1 MMKSRNQVVVG
12 RFNWDRTTHYLQP
25 SPLNGKAEEQETVK
39 LTNKQKALLNCLV
52 DAYPNTISNK
62 EIIQQVWGYEH
73 ISQESLPQL
82 INRTRRTLED
92 SVKSILINVPGVG
105 YSLNF
110 DVVEEEEFASE
121 PQIEPKQK
129 TIITS
134 GIQTGYYQ
142 NQKLWHLLF
151 AALLVVTMFNLW
163 NTANALYYKHD
174 FEKVLSAAPYPE
186 VKHSD
191 NGTITVTID
200 NHECTYYKDQLL
212 LQCP

>member
-1 MMKSRNQVVVG
+1 MKNNNRIVLG
-12 RFNWDRTTHYLQP
+12 KFTWDRTTHYLLP
-25 SPLNGKAEEQETVK
+25 SLLSGKTEELDALK

-92 SVKSILINVPGVG
+92 NEKTILVNTPGVG

-110 DVVEEEEFASE
+110 KFAPEES
-121 PQIEPKQK
+121 ITKPKECALK
-129 TIITS
+129 STS
-134 GIQTGYYQ
+134 KQ
-142 NQKLWHLLF
+142 NAKLWNALF
-151 AALLVVTMFNLW
+151 IVMLLVTLFNLYE
-163 NTANALYYKHD
+163 TTKALYYKHD
-174 FEKVLSAAPYPE
+174 FEQVLKAKAYPE
-186 VKHSD
+186 IKRSD
-191 NGTITVTID
+191 DGKTIVTIN
-200 NHECTYYKDQLL
+200 NHECIYHKDQLL

>member
-1 MMKSRNQVVVG
+1 MKNNNRIVLG
-12 RFNWDRTTHYLQP
+12 KFTWDRTTHYLLP
-25 SPLNGKAEEQETVK
+25 SLLSGKTEEQDTVK

-52 DAYPNTISNK
+52 DAHPNTLSNK

-92 SVKSILINVPGVG
+92 NEKSILINVPGVG

-110 DVVEEEEFASE
+110 EFGEEAESAPK
-121 PQIEPKQK
+121 PQRESKQEALSINDIK
-129 TIITS
+129 S
-134 GIQTGYYQ
+134 GCDQ
-142 NQKLWHLLF
+142 NQKLWRFLF

-174 FEKVLSAAPYPE
+174 YEKVLRAAPYPE
-186 VKHSD
+186 TKRLD
-191 NGTITVTID
+191 DGTITVTID

>member
-1 MMKSRNQVVVG
+1 MKNNNRIVLG
-12 RFNWDRTTHYLQP
+12 KFTWDRTTHYLLP
-25 SPLNGKAEEQETVK
+25 SLLSGKTEELDALK

-92 SVKSILINVPGVG
+92 NEKTILVNIPGVG

-110 DVVEEEEFASE
+110 KFAPEEPITKPEECALKSTS
-121 PQIEPKQK
+121 KQ
-129 TIITS
+129 
-134 GIQTGYYQ
+134 
-142 NQKLWHLLF
+142 NAKLWNALF
-151 AALLVVTMFNLW
+151 IVMLLVTLFNLYE
-163 NTANALYYKHD
+163 TTKALYYKHD
-174 FEKVLSAAPYPE
+174 FEQVLKAKAYPE
-186 VKHSD
+186 IKRSD
-191 NGTITVTID
+191 DGKTIVTIN
-200 NHECTYYKDQLL
+200 NHECIYHKDQLL

>member
-1 MMKSRNQVVVG
+1 M
-12 RFNWDRTTHYLQP
+12 
-25 SPLNGKAEEQETVK
+25 NGKAEEQEAVK

-92 SVKSILINVPGVG
+92 NEKTILVNTPGVG

-110 DVVEEEEFASE
+110 KFAPKEPVLKPITKPEECALKSTS
-121 PQIEPKQK
+121 KQ
-129 TIITS
+129 
-134 GIQTGYYQ
+134 
-142 NQKLWHLLF
+142 NAKLWNALF
-151 AALLVVTMFNLW
+151 IVMLLVTLFNVYE
-163 NTANALYYKHD
+163 TTKALYYKHD
-174 FEKVLSAAPYPE
+174 FEQVLKAKVYPE
-186 VKHSD
+186 IKRSD
-191 NGTITVTID
+191 DGKTVVTIN
-200 NHECTYYKDQLL
+200 NHECIYHKDQLL

>member
-1 MMKSRNQVVVG
+1 MSNNSSLVLG
-12 RFNWDRTTHYLQP
+12 NYLWDRTTHYLQP

-92 SVKSILINVPGVG
+92 NEKTILVNTPGVG

-110 DVVEEEEFASE
+110 TFAPEEPITKPEECALKSTS
-121 PQIEPKQK
+121 KQ
-129 TIITS
+129 
-134 GIQTGYYQ
+134 
-142 NQKLWHLLF
+142 NAKLWNALF
-151 AALLVVTMFNLW
+151 IVMLLVTLFNLYE
-163 NTANALYYKHD
+163 TTKALYYKHD
-174 FEKVLSAAPYPE
+174 FEQVLRAKAYPE
-186 VKHSD
+186 MNRSKD
-191 NGTITVTID
+191 GTITLTID
-200 NHECTYYKDQLL
+200 NHECIYHKDELL
-212 LQCP
+212 LKCP

>member
-1 MMKSRNQVVVG
+1 MKNNNRIVLG
-12 RFNWDRTTHYLQP
+12 KFTWDRTTHYLQP

-52 DAYPNTISNK
+52 DSHPSTISNK

-92 SVKSILINVPGVG
+92 NGKTILVNTPGVG

-110 DVVEEEEFASE
+110 KFAPEEPVLKPITKPEECALKSTS
-121 PQIEPKQK
+121 KQ
-129 TIITS
+129 
-134 GIQTGYYQ
+134 
-142 NQKLWHLLF
+142 NAKLWNALF
-151 AALLVVTMFNLW
+151 IVMLLVTLFNLYE
-163 NTANALYYKHD
+163 TTKALYYKHD
-174 FEKVLSAAPYPE
+174 FEQVLRAKVYPE
-186 VKHSD
+186 IKRSD
-191 NGTITVTID
+191 DGKTVVTIN
-200 NHECTYYKDQLL
+200 NHECIYHKDQLL

>member
-1 MMKSRNQVVVG
+1 MKNNNRIVLG
-12 RFNWDRTTHYLQP
+12 KFTWDRTTHYLLP
-25 SPLNGKAEEQETVK
+25 SLLSGKTEEQDTVK

-52 DAYPNTISNK
+52 DAHPNTISNK

-92 SVKSILINVPGVG
+92 SDKSILINVPGVG

-110 DVVEEEEFASE
+110 AAAEQEELVSE
-121 PQIEPKQK
+121 TPIEPKQEA
-129 TIITS
+129 IVTS
-134 GIQTGYYQ
+134 DARKGYHQ
-142 NQKLWHLLF
+142 NKKLWRFLF

-174 FEKVLSAAPYPE
+174 YEKVLRAAPYPE
-186 VKHSD
+186 TKRLD
-191 NGTITVTID
+191 DGTITVTID

>member
-1 MMKSRNQVVVG
+1 MKNNNRIVLG
-12 RFNWDRTTHYLQP
+12 KFTWDRTTHYLLP
-25 SPLNGKAEEQETVK
+25 SLLSGKTEELDALK

-92 SVKSILINVPGVG
+92 NEKTILVNTPGVG

-110 DVVEEEEFASE
+110 TFAPEEPITKPEECALKSTS
-121 PQIEPKQK
+121 KQ
-129 TIITS
+129 
-134 GIQTGYYQ
+134 
-142 NQKLWHLLF
+142 NAKLWNALF
-151 AALLVVTMFNLW
+151 IVMLLVTLFNLYE
-163 NTANALYYKHD
+163 TTKALYYKHD
-174 FEKVLSAAPYPE
+174 FEQVLKAKAYPE
-186 VKHSD
+186 IKRSD
-191 NGTITVTID
+191 DGKTIVTIN
-200 NHECTYYKDQLL
+200 NHECIYHKDQLL

>member
-1 MMKSRNQVVVG
+1 MNNNNSLVLGNY
-12 RFNWDRTTHYLQP
+12 FWDRTTHYLQP
-25 SPLNGKAEEQETVK
+25 SPLNGKAEEQEAVK

-92 SVKSILINVPGVG
+92 NEKTILVNTPGVG

-110 DVVEEEEFASE
+110 KFAPEEPVLKPITKPEQCALKSTS
-121 PQIEPKQK
+121 KQ
-129 TIITS
+129 
-134 GIQTGYYQ
+134 
-142 NQKLWHLLF
+142 NAKLWNALF
-151 AALLVVTMFNLW
+151 IVMLLVTLFNVYE
-163 NTANALYYKHD
+163 TTKALYYKHD
-174 FEKVLSAAPYPE
+174 FEQVLKAKAYPE
-186 VKHSD
+186 IKRSD
-191 NGTITVTID
+191 DGKTVVTIN
-200 NHECTYYKDQLL
+200 NHECIYHKDQLL

>member
-92 SVKSILINVPGVG
+92 NNKTILVNTPGVG
-105 YSLNF
+105 YSLSF
-110 DVVEEEEFASE
+110 EFALEEPVSQPKAKSE
-121 PQIEPKQK
+121 ELAPRLVGKQNSK
-129 TIITS
+129 VWNVIFAIT
-134 GIQTGYYQ
+134 
-142 NQKLWHLLF
+142 LF
-151 AALLVVTMFNLW
+151 ATLFNIW
-163 NTANALYYKHD
+163 ETARALYYQHD
-174 FEKVLSAAPYPE
+174 FEHVLKAEPYPE
-186 VKHSD
+186 MNRSKD
-191 NGTITVTID
+191 GTITLTID
-200 NHECTYYKDQLL
+200 NHECIYHKDQLL
-212 LQCP
+212 LECP

>member
-1 MMKSRNQVVVG
+1 MKNNNRIVLG
-12 RFNWDRTTHYLQP
+12 KFTWDRTTHYLLP
-25 SPLNGKAEEQETVK
+25 SLLSGKTEEQDTVK

-52 DAYPNTISNK
+52 DAHPNTISNK

-92 SVKSILINVPGVG
+92 SDKSILINVPGVG

-142 NQKLWHLLF
+142 KQKQWHLLF
-151 AALLVVTMFNLW
+151 VALLGVTMFNLW
-163 NTANALYYKHD
+163 NTANALYYEYD
-174 FEKVLSAAPYPE
+174 FKKVLRAEPYPE
-186 VKHSD
+186 TKHLD
-191 NGTITVTID
+191 DGTITVTID
-200 NHECTYYKDQLL
+200 NHECTYHKDQLL